1 MRRLL
6 LPLIAGSIVL
16 AIIVAAIVV
25 AARRGF
31 GVAHAQH
38 DGDEDQYDEH
48 RDDLTEIRIRQADRR
63 ALGDLGDALERTLY
77 DYSGAIRWNN
87 FEVAWDM
94 VDPKVRAEHPLTDID
109 FSRYKQVQISGYRD
123 LTTSGG
129 PDGTV
134 ERAVELR
141 VINKHTMAERTMRYR
156 ERWRWDPEAK
166 RWWLVVGLP
175 DLWNGE

>member
-1 MRRLL
+1 MHVIGKWMLAVAMVL
-6 LPLIAGSIVL
+6 VL
-16 AIIVAAIVV
+16 APASAQGRLQRNKLQQVQETYAA
-25 AARRGF
+25 
-31 GVAHAQH
+31 
-38 DGDEDQYDEH
+38 
-48 RDDLTEIRIRQADRR
+48 
-63 ALGDLGDALERTLY
+63 
-77 DYSGAIRWNN
+77 AIRWGD
-87 FEVAWDM
+87 FENAWQA
-94 VDPKVRAEHPLTDID
+94 VDPAYKAEHPMSELE
-109 FSRYKQVQISGYRD
+109 FERYQQVQISGYRD
-123 LTTSGG
+123 VSTNGG

>member
-1 MRRLL
+1 MHVIGKWMLAVAMVL
-6 LPLIAGSIVL
+6 VL
-16 AIIVAAIVV
+16 APASAQGRLQRSKLQQVQEAYAA
-25 AARRGF
+25 
-31 GVAHAQH
+31 
-38 DGDEDQYDEH
+38 
-48 RDDLTEIRIRQADRR
+48 
-63 ALGDLGDALERTLY
+63 
-77 DYSGAIRWNN
+77 AIRWGD
-87 FEVAWDM
+87 FENAWQA
-94 VDPKVRAEHPLTDID
+94 VDPAYKAEHPMSELE
-109 FSRYKQVQISGYRD
+109 FERYQQVQISGYRD
-123 LTTSGG
+123 VSTNGG

>member
-1 MRRLL
+1 MRVIARMLWVLGLL
-6 LPLIAGSIVL
+6 AVL
-16 AIIVAAIVV
+16 APAAAQSRLQRGKLQQVQDAY
-25 AARRGF
+25 AA
-31 GVAHAQH
+31 
-38 DGDEDQYDEH
+38 
-48 RDDLTEIRIRQADRR
+48 
-63 ALGDLGDALERTLY
+63 
-77 DYSGAIRWNN
+77 SIRWGD
-87 FEVAWDM
+87 FENAWQA
-94 VDPKVRAEHPLTDID
+94 VDPAYRAEHPMTELE
-109 FSRYKQVQISGYRD
+109 FERYKQIQISGYRD
-123 LTTSGG
+123 LSTRGG

>member
-1 MRRLL
+1 MTKGVAVHVIGKWLL
-6 LPLIAGSIVL
+6 ALALVLVL
-16 AIIVAAIVV
+16 APAAAQSRLQRGKLQQVQDAY
-25 AARRGF
+25 AA
-31 GVAHAQH
+31 
-38 DGDEDQYDEH
+38 
-48 RDDLTEIRIRQADRR
+48 
-63 ALGDLGDALERTLY
+63 
-77 DYSGAIRWNN
+77 AIRWGD
-87 FEVAWDM
+87 FENAWQA
-94 VDPKVRAEHPLTDID
+94 VDPAYKAEHPMTELE
-109 FSRYKQVQISGYRD
+109 FERYQQVQISGYRD
-123 LTTSGG
+123 LMTSGG